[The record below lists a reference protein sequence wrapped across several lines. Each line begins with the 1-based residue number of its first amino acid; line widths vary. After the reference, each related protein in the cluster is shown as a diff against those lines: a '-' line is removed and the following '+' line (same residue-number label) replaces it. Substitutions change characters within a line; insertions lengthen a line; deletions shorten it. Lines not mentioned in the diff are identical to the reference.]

1 MTTHDIRWQQRFNN
15 FRAAMTRLADAVSL
29 SQQRPLSSLEQQGL
43 IQSFEFTHE
52 LAWKV
57 MKDYVVEQDG
67 ADRIGGSKDATRFAL
82 ARGLIGNGEGWMEMI
97 SSRNLSTHTY
107 NEATANQVAQRVV
120 SVYLKLFQNFSAEMQ
135 SRCG

>member
-1 MTTHDIRWQQRFNN
+1 MDIQDIRWHQRLSN
-15 FRAAMTRLADAVSL
+15 FKAALARLADGVLL
-29 SQQRPLSSLEQQGL
+29 SRQRPLSPLEQQGL

-67 ADRIGGSKDATRFAL
+67 ADRIGGSKDATRIAL
-82 ARGLIGNGEGWMEMI
+82 GRGLISNGEGWMEMI
-97 SSRNLSTHTY
+97 KSRNLSTHIY
-107 NEATANQVAQRVV
+107 NEATANQV
-120 SVYLKLFQNFSAEMQ
+120 SGKIISEYLELFEAFSREMQ

>member
-1 MTTHDIRWQQRFNN
+1 MTTHDIRWQQRLNN
-15 FRAAMTRLADAVSL
+15 FQSALARLTDAVML
-29 SQQRPLSSLEQQGL
+29 SRQRPLSSLEQQGL
-43 IQSFEFTHE
+43 IQRFEFTHE

-97 SSRNLSTHTY
+97 ISRNLSTHTY
-107 NEATANQVAQRVV
+107 NETTANQVAQSVV
-120 SVYLKLFQNFSAEMQ
+120 SVYLELFQDFSSEMR

>member
-1 MTTHDIRWQQRFNN
+1 MTAHDIRRQQRFNN
-15 FRAAMTRLADAVSL
+15 FRAAMTRLADAVLL